1 MKTKQ
6 SLNKPEVSKD
16 LIKSQP
22 QYSTS
27 KKKKKH
33 RKTKEG
39 ITAPYG
45 TYGTISDYY

>member
-16 LIKSQP
+16 LTKSQP

-33 RKTKEG
+33 RKTKKS

-45 TYGTISDYY
+45 TYAIISSYF